1 MANAADKARFFLE
14 QSVPELRELEVKKI
28 FTRDEITSIAKK
40 RSGFEHTINSR
51 GSHASD
57 YARYA
62 EYEMNLEALRKHRV
76 KRLGVKVP
84 GFTGQKHIFFILQRG
99 TRKFPTDIGLWM
111 QYIEFARK
119 EKAFKKLNDILA
131 SLLRLHPAKPEL
143 WIYAARYS
151 VDTQADYTNARS
163 YMQRGLRFCKHSK
176 IMWIQWAR
184 LEMNYIAKIATRRKI
199 LGLDAD
205 PATKSQA
212 QEDTED
218 MIVLPSLTAEDIN
231 PSLATTDAVD
241 QTALQ
246 NLASSPALSGAIP
259 LAVFDTA
266 MNEFRNNASFAEEFF
281 TMFNDFDASTVA
293 CVRKILSHV
302 LDYLRQTSPKSAATA
317 MCEFR
322 APLIGVPETS
332 PDFASALGHA
342 LDHLNTSLGAMPESK
357 QPLLRCAIQWILPLV
372 RSGEITDSGIQKVL
386 SSSLRKFCRIM
397 GEENPNALVELAAVL
412 RKEGRADDAAFL
424 TNLITQM
431 QKV

>member
-28 FTRDEITSIAKK
+28 FTRDEITSLAKK
-40 RSGFEHTINSR
+40 RSGFEHAINSR

-84 GFTGQKHIFFILQRG
+84 GFTGQKRIFFVLQRG
-99 TRKFPTDIGLWM
+99 TRKFPADIGLWM

-131 SLLRLHPAKPEL
+131 SLLRLHPTKPEL
-143 WIYAARYS
+143 WIYAARYA

-176 IMWIQWAR
+176 VMWIQWAK

-205 PATKSQA
+205 PTTKTQD
-212 QEDTED
+212 QDDTED
-218 MIVLPSLTAEDIN
+218 MILLPSLTAEDIN

-259 LAVFDTA
+259 LAVFDAA
-266 MNEFRNNASFAEEFF
+266 MSEFKDNTSFAEEFF

-293 CVRKILSHV
+293 CLRKILSHV
-302 LDYLRQTSPKSAATA
+302 LDHLRQTSPNSAAAA

-322 APLIGVPETS
+322 APLIGVSQTS
-332 PDFASALGHA
+332 PAFASALGQA
-342 LDHLNTSLGAMPESK
+342 LDHLNTSLGALPERK
-357 QPLLRCAIQWILPLV
+357 QPLLKSAIQWALPLV
-372 RSGEITDSGIQKVL
+372 RSGDITDPGIKKVL
-386 SSSLRKFCRIM
+386 SSSLRKFCRIL
-397 GEENPNALVELAAVL
+397 GEETPKALAELTTAL
-412 RKEGRADDAAFL
+412 QKEGRVDDAAFL
-424 TNLITQM
+424 ANVAAKI
-431 QKV
+431 